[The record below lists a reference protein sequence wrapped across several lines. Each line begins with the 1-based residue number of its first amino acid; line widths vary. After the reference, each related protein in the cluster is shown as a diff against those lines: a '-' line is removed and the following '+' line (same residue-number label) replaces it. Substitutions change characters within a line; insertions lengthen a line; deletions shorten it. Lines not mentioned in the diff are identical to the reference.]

1 MLLLYH
7 FFVKFPSLCIKSL
20 VILGEFESLS
30 DLLIN
35 YRIFFF
41 LLSLF
46 LSKLLFFAVEG
57 GQWIVNLHFLPASL
71 VVFGQFFLIKC
82 DMLSCLA
89 VLCAFRLE
97 NWID

>member
-7 FFVKFPSLCIKSL
+7 FFVKFTGLSVERL
-20 VILGEFESLS
+20 VFLGEFEALGHF
-30 DLLIN
+30 LIN

-41 LLSLF
+41 LLSLL
-46 LSKLLFFAVEG
+46 LSKLLFFAVER

-71 VVFGQFFLIKC
+71 VVLSQFFLIKC